1 MSNGTSLS
9 FLVYMIYNKSIWKYK
24 GEESGYME
32 KAMEKIKNMKNG
44 TASEK
49 QYRVRRCR
57 YTDLTM
63 LLVIAVSIQCFTR
76 LEYAGERYIQS
87 RNGYKIAG
95 GIMEGCGRKTVKGY
109 VEIKASC
116 VSNAKNIIEN
126 LCAQAAAPNRTIMN
140 VTTSTADAG
149 KDDSRITKQPA
160 AEEMNTSA
168 SEDGSEILKAEKNA
182 DAALVA
188 ADTTTAEAA
197 VESAEEDK
205 SSTEEQQSGMLNL
218 DGFIIGE
225 NGMIERCENPSL
237 AAEDGI
243 IILPSDDRCKGIG
256 AEALTGITGVEEIYI
271 PANITWIEPG
281 AMEKLENLMYI
292 EVAPD
297 NPAYQSIDGVLYSK
311 KEQKEKA

>member
-87 RNGYKIAG
+87 WNGYKIAG
-95 GIMEGCGRKTVKGY
+95 GIMEGCGRKNIKGY
-109 VEIKASC
+109 MEIKASC

-149 KDDSRITKQPA
+149 KDDSRITKLPA
-160 AEEMNTSA
+160 AEEMNTPA

-197 VESAEEDK
+197 VESTEEDK
-205 SSTEEQQSGMLNL
+205 SSTEEQH
-218 DGFIIGE
+218 
-225 NGMIERCENPSL
+225 RRT
-237 AAEDGI
+237 AEWY
-243 IILPSDDRCKGIG
+243 
-256 AEALTGITGVEEIYI
+256 VE
-271 PANITWIEPG
+271 
-281 AMEKLENLMYI
+281 
-292 EVAPD
+292 
-297 NPAYQSIDGVLYSK
+297 S
-311 KEQKEKA
+311 

>member
-57 YTDLTM
+57 YTDLAM
-63 LLVIAVSIQCFTR
+63 VLVIAVSIQCFTR

-95 GIMEGCGRKTVKGY
+95 GIMEGCGRKNVKGY

-116 VSNAKNIIEN
+116 VSNA
-126 LCAQAAAPNRTIMN
+126 
-140 VTTSTADAG
+140 TTSTADAG
-149 KDDSRITKQPA
+149 KDDSRITKLPA

-168 SEDGSEILKAEKNA
+168 SEDGTEILKAEKNA

-281 AMEKLENLMYI
+281 ALEKLENLMYI

>member
-140 VTTSTADAG
+140 VTTSTA
-149 KDDSRITKQPA
+149 
-160 AEEMNTSA
+160 E
-168 SEDGSEILKAEKNA
+168 L
-182 DAALVA
+182 
-188 ADTTTAEAA
+188 
-197 VESAEEDK
+197 
-205 SSTEEQQSGMLNL
+205 QSCLL
-218 DGFIIGE
+218 
-225 NGMIERCENPSL
+225 
-237 AAEDGI
+237 
-243 IILPSDDRCKGIG
+243 
-256 AEALTGITGVEEIYI
+256 
-271 PANITWIEPG
+271 
-281 AMEKLENLMYI
+281 
-292 EVAPD
+292 
-297 NPAYQSIDGVLYSK
+297 
-311 KEQKEKA
+311 QKR

>member
-49 QYRVRRCR
+49 QYRGRRCR
-57 YTDLTM
+57 YTDLAM
-63 LLVIAVSIQCFTR
+63 VLVIAVSIQCFTR

-109 VEIKASC
+109 AEIKASC

-126 LCAQAAAPNRTIMN
+126 LCAQAATPNETAMN
-140 VTTSTADAG
+140 VTIPTADAG
-149 KDDSRITKQPA
+149 KDDSRNTKLPA

-168 SEDGSEILKAEKNA
+168 LEGGAEILKTEKSA
-182 DAALVA
+182 GAAPVV
-188 ADTTTAEAA
+188 ADTTAAGSAAE
-197 VESAEEDK
+197 SSEEDRG
-205 SSTEEQQSGMLNL
+205 STEEQQGEMLEL
-218 DGFIIGE
+218 GGFIIGE
-225 NGMIERCENPSL
+225 NGLIERCENPSL
-237 AAEDGI
+237 VVEDGI
-243 IILPSDDRCKGIG
+243 IILPSDDRCKGIR
-256 AEALTGITGVEEIYI
+256 AEAFTGITGVEEIYI

-281 AMEKLENLMYI
+281 ALEKLENLMYI

>member
-57 YTDLTM
+57 YTDLAM
-63 LLVIAVSIQCFTR
+63 VLVIAVSIQCFAR
-76 LEYAGERYIQS
+76 LEYAGERYIQC

-149 KDDSRITKQPA
+149 KDDSRITKLPA

-182 DAALVA
+182 DH
-188 ADTTTAEAA
+188 DIQ
-197 VESAEEDK
+197 SAGRRIHIK
-205 SSTEEQQSGMLNL
+205 
-218 DGFIIGE
+218 
-225 NGMIERCENPSL
+225 
-237 AAEDGI
+237 
-243 IILPSDDRCKGIG
+243 
-256 AEALTGITGVEEIYI
+256 
-271 PANITWIEPG
+271 
-281 AMEKLENLMYI
+281 
-292 EVAPD
+292 
-297 NPAYQSIDGVLYSK
+297 
-311 KEQKEKA
+311 

>member
-1 MSNGTSLS
+1 
-9 FLVYMIYNKSIWKYK
+9 
-24 GEESGYME
+24 
-32 KAMEKIKNMKNG
+32 
-44 TASEK
+44 
-49 QYRVRRCR
+49 
-57 YTDLTM
+57 
-63 LLVIAVSIQCFTR
+63 
-76 LEYAGERYIQS
+76 
-87 RNGYKIAG
+87 
-95 GIMEGCGRKTVKGY
+95 MEGCGRKTVKGY

-149 KDDSRITKQPA
+149 KDDSRITKLPA
-160 AEEMNTSA
+160 AEEMNTPA

-188 ADTTTAEAA
+188 ADTTTADAA

-271 PANITWIEPG
+271 PANITWIDPG
-281 AMEKLENLMYI
+281 VLEKLENLMYI